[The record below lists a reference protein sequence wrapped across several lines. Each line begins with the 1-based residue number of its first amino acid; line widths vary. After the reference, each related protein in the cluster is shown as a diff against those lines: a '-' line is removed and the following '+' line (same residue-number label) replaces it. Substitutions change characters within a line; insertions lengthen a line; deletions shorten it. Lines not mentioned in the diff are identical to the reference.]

1 MLRSRRTSSIGSL
14 RPAQCWRLS
23 WLSATFGAHALPQQ
37 LNALQRLRPV
47 LPVRKAHHD
56 VLEPVVAPMRRDERS
71 RPTSRS
77 ARVVR
82 ARTSTL
88 RVHAHSPRLALQ
100 KGAPSVVALLHE
112 VQRGAAAR
120 GEVGSRLPIEK
131 PPPLSLFQSVVTTVT
146 SHAPLRA
153 KSSSRAPATVTVLR
167 CNYVTWV
174 KSKIGQAVLPSCC
187 Q

>member
-71 RPTSRS
+71 RPASRS

-112 VQRGAAAR
+112 VQRGAAALCV
-120 GEVGSRLPIEK
+120 EVKWARDYRYPVWNSIHTLWLHPISGNKLARDNYREPFCEFCK
-131 PPPLSLFQSVVTTVT
+131 PWCSSVVGTFVIF
-146 SHAPLRA
+146 L
-153 KSSSRAPATVTVLR
+153 ATIAR
-167 CNYVTWV
+167 
-174 KSKIGQAVLPSCC
+174 
-187 Q
+187 